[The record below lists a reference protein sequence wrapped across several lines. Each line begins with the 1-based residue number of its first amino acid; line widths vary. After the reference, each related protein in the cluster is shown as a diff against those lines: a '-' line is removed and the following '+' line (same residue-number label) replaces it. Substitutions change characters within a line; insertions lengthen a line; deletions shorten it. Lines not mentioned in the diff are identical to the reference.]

1 MKTTV
6 TTLLTAL
13 DAFLSKPSLAISLA
27 VDGYYLEKHH
37 VISLDPIEI
46 GEKQYPVK
54 LIEISFKTYC
64 RKRIPKTYVSRFS
77 PHWKT
82 K

>member
-13 DAFLSKPSLAISLA
+13 DAFLSKPSLAVSLA

-37 VISLDPIEI
+37 VISRESIEL
-46 GEKQYPVK
+46 GGKQYPVK
-54 LIEISFKTYC
+54 LMEISFKTYC
-64 RKRIPKTYVSRFS
+64 KKRIPKTYVSRFS
-77 PHWKT
+77 PHWKA